1 METEIL
7 WVKQQ
12 TLLTVWQ
19 ILMAFVSLWS
29 SLLHSFSWRFCERKP
44 ALLLTI
50 RTYVRTRMLS
60 WGRSHQ
66 THWGHGWH
74 VIDLRL
80 PIYPTNNPRL
90 NAGCP
95 LQEAVLNC
103 RAGNNPMYKLTG
115 ENSALSSQLFSVRT
129 VVPW

>member
-1 METEIL
+1 MGETTNATYCLADLDGVCKFVVLITTFIL
-7 WVKQQ
+7 
-12 TLLTVWQ
+12 L
-19 ILMAFVSLWS
+19 AFLREKTCAVVDYS
-29 SLLHSFSWRFCERKP
+29 
-44 ALLLTI
+44 
-50 RTYVRTRMLS
+50 YVRTRMLS
-60 WGRSHQ
+60 WGQSHQ

-115 ENSALSSQLFSVRT
+115 ENSALSSELFSVRT